1 MPRATAKP
9 LSLIRGKP
17 GQVYADERWEKPRE
31 WLLGRY
37 QARQYRR
44 KRASNCRYRM
54 IRKIAKIAI
63 SAKIAHKWAFRDRLL
78 LATGNGKNNING
90 NGKATPFRRRLT
102 LNDADQNFASIR
114 YGVTTLVNTA
124 RNAGQT
130 SVTEVHLR
138 SRDG

>member
-1 MPRATAKP
+1 
-9 LSLIRGKP
+9 
-17 GQVYADERWEKPRE
+17 
-31 WLLGRY
+31 
-37 QARQYRR
+37 
-44 KRASNCRYRM
+44 
-54 IRKIAKIAI
+54 
-63 SAKIAHKWAFRDRLL
+63 

-90 NGKATPFRRRLT
+90 DGKSNGKIFRRRLT
-102 LNDADQNFASIR
+102 LNDADQNFATIR